1 MREGFAP
8 ETIDFNVRRLS
19 FRSLVKVPVFFL
31 HVLIYLTLHS
41 VLFVLIRNSEKRLK
55 IFLKSNAFHARL
67 VLKYLG
73 VEIFSRDLHPELK
86 GQLII
91 CNHISYIDVL
101 VLFAFY
107 PSLFITSREIRNT
120 PFLGQITNLAG
131 CFFVERRKHLRTPD
145 NIQQELRAM
154 KMRLDQGFNI
164 FLFPEGTSSD
174 GRSVLPFKAHFFQ
187 LATAQNLTVKPL
199 VLRYHGAS
207 RSDVPWYGEM
217 GFLPHFL
224 HLTSHKNISVSLESL
239 DEIRPGKHDHF
250 QLKDEVYEKIR
261 KAYETN

>member
-19 FRSLVKVPVFFL
+19 FRSLVKVSVFFL
-31 HVLIYLTLHS
+31 HVLIYLTVHS

-55 IFLKSNAFHARL
+55 VFLKSNSFHARL

-73 VEIFSRDLHPELK
+73 VEIFAEGDRPELK

-91 CNHISYIDVL
+91 CNHMSYIDVL

-131 CFFVERRKHLRTPD
+131 CFFVERRKHLRNPD
-145 NIQQELRAM
+145 NIQQELCAM

-174 GRSVLPFKAHFFQ
+174 GKFVLPFKAHFFQ
-187 LATAQNLTVKPL
+187 LATAQNVAVKPL
-199 VLRYHGAS
+199 VLKYHGESHAL
-207 RSDVPWYGEM
+207 VPWYGDM
-217 GFLPHFL
+217 SFLSHFMDL
-224 HLTSHKNISVSLESL
+224 ANHNISVGLKSL
-239 DEIRPGKHDHF
+239 DEIHPAGKDHF
-250 QLKDEVYEKIR
+250 QLKDEAHEKIR
-261 KAYETN
+261 TAYASN